1 VQRRGTLSSEH
12 DRHDR
17 VLLARFAAGDAY
29 PSEQTEAQKLVDGCA
44 ECAALATDIRLIA
57 ARTADLPQVTR
68 PRDFRISPEQAD
80 KLRGSWFDRVM
91 RNFASPGWGVARPLA
106 GAAMAIG
113 LALVVVGAL
122 PLGNLRGGPAQDA
135 AAPPFSLQS
144 ASNPAIQPVAG
155 GLSGAPS
162 ASDNKLNV
170 AATAASSSADAPS
183 KGGATGTP
191 YTDATVEN
199 GSQSPGYVTS
209 PTVPSAAESAPPPEA
224 TRSEAPLVTSPA
236 QAYVATTGP
245 QRSQPPAD
253 TTVLGTAN
261 AGTISSSFV
270 DGTTLVVGGMLLAF
284 AALTAL
290 GLMWFARRR
299 YSDPLVR

>member
-1 VQRRGTLSSEH
+1 
-12 DRHDR
+12 
-17 VLLARFAAGDAY
+17 VLVARFAAGDAY
-29 PSEQTEAQKLVDGCA
+29 PSEQTEAQRLVDGCA

-57 ARTADLPQVTR
+57 ARMADLPQVTR

-122 PLGNLRGGPAQDA
+122 PLGNLRGGPAHDA

-144 ASNPAIQPVAG
+144 ASNQGIQPVSG
-155 GLSGAPS
+155 DLSGAPS
-162 ASDNKLNV
+162 ASGNKLNV
-170 AATAASSSADAPS
+170 AATAAASSADAPS
-183 KGGATGTP
+183 QGGATGTP
-191 YTDATVEN
+191 YTNATVEN

-209 PTVPSAAESAPPPEA
+209 PTVPSAAESAPPPPEA
-224 TRSEAPLVTSPA
+224 TRSEAPVVPSPA

-245 QRSQPPAD
+245 QSSQPPAD
-253 TTVLGTAN
+253 TSVLGTAN
-261 AGTISSSFV
+261 AGTTNSSFV

-284 AALTAL
+284 AALMAL